1 MNYLD
6 IILHGYYKRP
16 KYLSQHFVREC
27 IKAEKDYCPAEMFF
41 SSCCLVLERWESDLQ
56 KQVIAGKAPFYDKLA
71 LARTGKVVFD
81 ETQWKDTPPE
91 NRLNEVI
98 ESCKQELKAI
108 SAHDYRVDLP
118 QWAIDRYNHSQ
129 LTYSEI
135 LQIKKALKKAVK
147 SYTLDV
153 LNNGLQELKGKLSKN
168 KPELRIEQIALKY
181 AYEGLR
187 ITRENSNTIV
197 KQYGHNSGDKLYNR
211 FTFFSSAANRKGKP
225 LSCTPK
231 KLENKIKL
239 IESVIELLPSD
250 KQGRAKDEVLY

>member
-135 LQIKKALKKAVK
+135 LHIKEALKKAIK
-147 SYTLDV
+147 IYTLAV
-153 LNNGLQELKGKLSKN
+153 LNNGIKELK
-168 KPELRIEQIALKY
+168 
-181 AYEGLR
+181 
-187 ITRENSNTIV
+187 V
-197 KQYGHNSGDKLYNR
+197 KS
-211 FTFFSSAANRKGKP
+211 T
-225 LSCTPK
+225 
-231 KLENKIKL
+231 IKL
-239 IESVIELLPSD
+239 
-250 KQGRAKDEVLY
+250 